1 MTLANLPSRT
11 SQGMDAPRVRVEV
24 DVGAGRPSF
33 SVVGLLESVVKE
45 SKDRVRAALV
55 NCGREFPV
63 GRVTVNPAPADLL
76 KGDGRFDLAIA
87 VGILVAAVRLPAGS
101 FHGTELNGERLPG
114 GTSPYCSVRVV
125 YEAQPA
131 GATSSTCFAGETCQT
146 NRLTRAQRWPH
157 ALLSR

>member
-1 MTLANLPSRT
+1 MTLATLPSRT
-11 SQGMDAPRVRVEV
+11 SQGMDAPLVRVAV

-45 SKDRVRAALV
+45 SKDRARAALV

-87 VGILVAAVRLPAGS
+87 VGILVAADRLPAGP
-101 FHGTELNGERLPG
+101 FHGTERYGERLPG
-114 GTSPYCSVRVV
+114 GASPYWSVSVV

-131 GATSSTCFAGETCQT
+131 TDTSSACFAGETCQT
-146 NRLTRAQRWPH
+146 NRLARAQRWPH